1 MTPLARAV
9 ALALVAHHAALAQE
23 APLAAMATVEIVATA
38 PLDGLGIDRKLLP
51 YALQSATSERIGAAH
66 SDNLADFMARHLNG
80 VNVNEISG
88 SPFQNDISYRGFRAS
103 PVLGSSQ
110 GISVYLDGV
119 RVNEPFGDVVNWDL
133 LPEAAI
139 ATLLLV
145 PGSNPVY
152 GLNTLGGALA
162 LSSKSGA
169 SHPGMELD
177 LSAGSGGR
185 RRFDLARGSSD
196 ARGWHSFIGA
206 TLFDEDGW
214 RQHSQG
220 RLANVFVKLGRDEG
234 GSAWSLSLL
243 GGRSRLHGNGL
254 LPDAMYREDGRAA
267 YTFPDETRNRLL
279 QLALKGSLHLDA
291 GTEMGAIAYARY
303 SRRDTVNGDVEDDGG
318 GPQGV
323 LNTTSTRQDSQ
334 GASALLS
341 MRRGAHH
348 IDIGAAFDRSAVD
361 YAQFSQDGEVT
372 AQREIVAD
380 PSSARLP
387 SSSVT
392 GSARALGV
400 YAADTWTLARNLH
413 LTSSA
418 RFNHAKVNNTLTSVR
433 GLQPAE
439 SFSYSSLNPSLGL
452 AGETL
457 FANIAQGNRVPTVI
471 ELGCADP
478 AQPCQLPVGLQSD
491 PYLKQVIARTVE
503 AGARFRHGAV
513 SVYRTVNRN
522 DILFLSSGLSR
533 LGYFSNFERTRHQGL
548 DASAN
553 LAMGALSLRVS
564 YSYLNAVYDA
574 SGVLFTGVR
583 TVPVAR
589 GTRIAGLPAHTLK
602 LGADWLVGDGLT
614 LGADMQ
620 AVSSIP
626 TQGNE
631 DGFLSDTQRADVR
644 VHGGALL
651 NLRAS
656 WEPAAHWEFYAH
668 INNVFDR
675 RHETFGALARNLFSG
690 ESNAR
695 FVAPGAPRMAA
706 AGIRYRY

>member
-1 MTPLARAV
+1 MKPVARAV
-9 ALALVAHHAALAQE
+9 ALALAVHQAALAQE

-38 PLDGLGIDRKLLP
+38 PLAGLGVDRRLLP
-51 YALQSATSERIGAAH
+51 YALQSATSERIGDTH

-119 RVNEPFGDVVNWDL
+119 RVNEPFGDVVNWDM
-133 LPEAAI
+133 LPEAAVGN
-139 ATLLLV
+139 LLLV

-162 LSSKSGA
+162 LASKSGL

-185 RRFDLARGSSD
+185 QRFDLARGRKN
-196 ARGWHSFIGA
+196 ARGWHSFIGS

-220 RLANVFVKLGRDEG
+220 RLANVFIKLGQDDG
-234 GSAWSLSLL
+234 AAAWSVSLL
-243 GGRSRLHGNGL
+243 GGRSRLRGNGL
-254 LPDAMYREDGRAA
+254 LPDDIYREDRRAA

-279 QLALKGSLHLDA
+279 QLAFNASMHVDA
-291 GTEMGAIAYARY
+291 GTELTALAYARN
-303 SRRDTVNGDVEDDGG
+303 SRRDTVNGDVQDDGDG
-318 GPQGV
+318 MEGV

-334 GASALLS
+334 GASSLLS

-348 IDIGAAFDRSAVD
+348 IDIGAAFDRSAVG
-361 YAQFSQDGEVT
+361 YAQFSQAGEVT

-380 PSSARLP
+380 AGSARLP
-387 SSSVT
+387 ASSVT

-400 YAADTWTLARNLH
+400 YAADTWTLARNTH
-413 LTSSA
+413 LTASA
-418 RFNHAKVNNTLTSVR
+418 RFNHAKVNNTLTSAR

-439 SFSYSSLNPSLGL
+439 SFTYSSLNPSLGI

-503 AGARFRHGAV
+503 AGVRFRHATV
-513 SVYRTVNRN
+513 SVYRTVNRD
-522 DILFLSSGLSR
+522 DILFLSSGASR
-533 LGYFSNFERTRHQGL
+533 QGYFSNFARTRHQGL

-553 LAMGALSLRVS
+553 LVFGALSLRAS
-564 YSYLNAVYDA
+564 YSYLDAVYDA
-574 SGVLFTGVR
+574 NGVLFTGAR
-583 TVPVAR
+583 TVQVVR
-589 GTRIAGLPAHTLK
+589 GTRIAGLPAHTFK
-602 LGADWLVGDGLT
+602 LGAEWRVADSMT

-620 AVSSIP
+620 AVSSMP

-631 DGFLSDTQRADVR
+631 DGYLSDTQRADVR

-656 WEPAAHWEFYAH
+656 WEPAARWEVYAR
-668 INNVFDR
+668 INNVFNR
-675 RHETFGALARNLFSG
+675 RHETYGAVARSLFSG
-690 ESNAR
+690 EGNAR
-695 FVAPGAPRMAA
+695 FVAPGAPRSMAV
-706 AGIRYRY
+706 GLRYRY